1 VTGPVAIVGIGCR
14 FPRANGP
21 KAYWRALLEGV
32 DAVGE
37 VPPSR
42 YDPDELAEAD
52 EDAPENVNPRW
63 GGFLDDVEGF
73 DANFFGISAREATR
87 MDPQQRLAL
96 EVAWEALEDAG
107 LPAGALAG
115 TTAGVFMGVSTY
127 DHGAALD
134 DTPERD
140 AYDGTG
146 AAFSIVANRLS
157 YVLDTRGPSVAVD
170 TACSSSLVALH
181 LACRA
186 LGAGDAE
193 VALAGGVN
201 VITSPTIGL
210 SYSESGLLSPDGRCK
225 PFDHRANG
233 IVRSEGA
240 GVVVL
245 KPLERALAD
254 GDRVYAVVA
263 GSAVNHDGRTNGLTA
278 PNRFA
283 QESLLQ
289 SAYRN
294 ASIDPSEVDY
304 VEAHGTGTAVGDPIE
319 AGALAT
325 VLCAERSPERPLRIG
340 SVKSNIGH
348 PEAAAGVAGVIKT
361 ALALHHRELP
371 PTVHFESPNPL
382 LGLDRAPLTVQS
394 ERTPWPERGGTPI
407 AGVSSFGFGGTNAHA
422 VLTAAP
428 VREQTAAPDRAGEP
442 RLIPVSARS
451 EGALAQ
457 RVASWG
463 RAASE
468 HAGEPAWFA
477 RAAAAAGLR
486 TEHHGHRAALVAASA
501 EELSIGAA
509 ALAGQKPAPGTSG
522 PRPPRRRRPRTVFV
536 FPGNGAEAHGVGA
549 RLARSNA
556 TFRETIRAADA
567 AVARH
572 LGRSLWDEEAGLF
585 ADGTAT
591 LQPAVFSMQ
600 VALAAMWREW
610 GIEPSA
616 VVGHSLGEV
625 AAAHVAGALTLDE
638 AALVVCER
646 ARLLDEISGAGG
658 LIFTELDQQAASEFV
673 HGHDDRCV
681 AAVNGPRATVLA
693 GPHAALDEML
703 ESLTA
708 DGVFARRV
716 LIDYAAHSPAVEPL
730 QPRLRAALE
739 GRIEPREAEIP
750 MYSTVTGEPVTGTG
764 LDPAYWDSNLRAK
777 VLFSRAI
784 DGLLGRRHDL
794 FVELS
799 SHPILAR
806 SIAETGEAGGHE
818 PATVASMRRGEDELR
833 ATLHALGELYT
844 LGADVDWRALEPAGA
859 PHVELPPHP
868 WEHRRFPTAA
878 QLVAANG
885 GRRARRSAR
894 DGGDG
899 GDERE
904 LLGQR
909 IRVGADPALR
919 LWPLPLDLT
928 TAPELADHVVDEVP
942 LIPAAY
948 WMTAAA
954 EAASDTVMTEAV
966 VLEDVSFSQPCPAS
980 AEGDPGLQLAV
991 RPTREGDLCFTI
1003 TSAPAGGPPVTHA
1016 DGSLRASVPGDAPS
1030 PDPPAEILRRCS
1042 RSLSVGDQYG
1052 RLEGAGLSYGS
1063 RFQGLVELHAGPNEA
1078 LGRIR
1083 LPAGLRPAAAPLHAA
1098 LLDACLHTVAT
1109 AAGAAPEGALPLPAG
1124 VGRVWAQ
1131 REGSPLREGW
1141 SHARLLE
1148 VRDDEVIADVEVLSD
1163 AGVLRWAAK
1172 RFRVRL
1178 VRPRR
1183 SPTQPQL
1190 YDLHWDP
1197 VEPPPATAAP
1207 GTWLMLPDE
1216 AGVAPELA
1224 RLLEAGGDRVIGA
1237 VIGLDA
1243 GTDDGALDADADEHD
1258 ALLAEASAEGNLR
1271 GVIDA
1276 RALAHGAHDLGEDP
1290 PDVVAG
1296 RVLRLTQAIARASWP
1311 DGPPRLWLLTAA
1323 TQAAGA
1329 AAHAPGLP
1337 GATLWG
1343 LGRTATNE
1351 LPDLPCSL
1359 ADLDWPPA
1367 APQIEALARTLRSP
1381 EPPSQLALRG
1391 DRLLAPSLAPV
1402 TGLTTEAEFRA
1413 REDRSYLITGGLG
1426 ALGLHVASWLAE
1438 RGAGAL
1444 VLLGR
1449 SAPGP
1454 DAERAIER
1462 LRESG
1467 VRVDVEQADVAD
1479 RDQLAAVLAAEGSGR
1494 PPLGGVVHAAG
1505 VIEDALI
1512 TDVSPETLRRTLA
1525 GKATGAWNLHLLTQ
1539 DHPVELFV
1547 MFASVAGVAGS
1558 PGQAAYAAANTF
1570 LDALATYRAA
1580 VELPAL
1586 SLDWGPWAGEGMAAG
1601 LGAER
1606 AGARGVPPLEPSVA
1620 LDLLEQALGRGRAQ
1634 LTAAAFDAEELERA
1648 ALGPAARELLAG
1660 IAPGLGAVS
1669 SVVRDEIVALASPVE
1684 RKRAVRRFVVE
1695 QIAQILAVPNG
1706 EVDTRAPFQNL
1717 GFDSLMAVEL
1727 RNRLERSLSMRLSTT
1742 VMFAYPTA
1750 EALADGL
1757 LERLEADAP
1766 AEAPAAAP
1774 PPQVPPKDPEPVR
1787 EPAPPVYAGADGGAG
1802 AADEDMSDLGEDELA
1817 AMLAD
1822 ELAALEGAEER

>member
-1 VTGPVAIVGIGCR
+1 MTRPVAIVGIGCR

-21 KAYWRALLEGV
+21 EAFWQRLLDGV

-42 YDPDELAEAD
+42 WNPDEVE
-52 EDAPENVNPRW
+52 ETAPENVNPRW
-63 GGFLDDVEGF
+63 GGFIDDIEGF

-87 MDPQQRLAL
+87 MDPQQRIAL

-107 LPAGALAG
+107 VPAGALAG
-115 TTAGVFMGVSTY
+115 TNTGVFMGVSTY
-127 DHGAALD
+127 DHGTAID
-134 DTPERD
+134 SVPERD

-181 LACRA
+181 LARNVIA
-186 LGAGDAE
+186 SGEADM
-193 VALAGGVN
+193 ALAGGVN

-283 QESLLQ
+283 QEALLRT
-289 SAYRN
+289 AYD
-294 ASIDPSEVDY
+294 AAAIDPTEVDY
-304 VEAHGTGTAVGDPIE
+304 VEAHGTGTSVGDPIE
-319 AGALAT
+319 VGALAS

-348 PEAAAGVAGVIKT
+348 PEAAAGAAGVIKA

-382 LGLDRAPLTVQS
+382 LGVDRAPLAIQS
-394 ERTPWPERGGTPI
+394 EITPWPERTGAPI

-428 VREQTAAPDRAGEP
+428 VREETAAGEDDGEP
-442 RLIPVSARS
+442 RLVPISARS

-457 RVASWG
+457 RVAGWR
-463 RAASE
+463 RAAAE
-468 HAGEPAWFA
+468 HADEPAWFA
-477 RAAAAAGLR
+477 RAAAAAALR
-486 TEHHGHRAALVAASA
+486 TEHHGNRAAVVAADSG
-501 EELSIGAA
+501 ELAAGAA
-509 ALAGQKPAPGTSG
+509 ALADQRPAPGVAG
-522 PRPPRRRRPRTVFV
+522 PRPPRRRRPRPVFV
-536 FPGNGAEAHGVGA
+536 FPGNGADAAGAGA

-556 TFRETIRAADA
+556 TFRETIRECDA
-567 AVARH
+567 AVARQ
-572 LGRSLWDEEAGLF
+572 LGRSLWDDEAGLF
-585 ADGTAT
+585 SEGTAT
-591 LQPAVFSMQ
+591 LQPAVFAMQ
-600 VALAAMWREW
+600 VAMAATWREW
-610 GIEPSA
+610 GVEPAA
-616 VVGHSLGEV
+616 VVGHSLGEI
-625 AAAHVAGALTLDE
+625 AAAHVAGVLSLDE
-638 AALVVCER
+638 AALIVCER

-658 LIFTELDQQAASEFV
+658 LVFTELDLRAATEFV
-673 HGHDDRCV
+673 EGHDDRCI

-693 GPHAALDEML
+693 GELPALDEML
-703 ESLTA
+703 ESLSEQ
-708 DGVFARRV
+708 GVFARRV
-716 LIDYAAHSPAVEPL
+716 FIDYAAHSPAVEPL

-739 GRIEPREAEIP
+739 GRLEPREAEIP
-750 MYSTVTGEPVTGTG
+750 MYSTVTGGPVTGPD
-764 LDPAYWDSNLRAK
+764 LDPAYWDENLRAR
-777 VLFSRAI
+777 VLFSGAVG
-784 DGLLGRRHDL
+784 GLLENGHDV

-806 SIAETGEAGGHE
+806 SIADTAEASGHE
-818 PATVASMRRGEDELR
+818 PVVVPSMRRGEDETR
-833 ATLHALGELYT
+833 AMLHALGELYT
-844 LGADVDWRALEPAGA
+844 LGASVDWRALHSRGA
-859 PHVELPPHP
+859 PHVEVPPHG

-878 QLVAANG
+878 QLVAASG
-885 GRRARRSAR
+885 GKRSQSSRRAGA
-894 DGGDG
+894 DD

-928 TAPELADHVVDEVP
+928 TAPELSDHVVEDVP

-948 WMTAAA
+948 WLTAAGQ
-954 EAASDTVMTEAV
+954 AASDTVMTEAV
-966 VLEDVSFSQPCPAS
+966 VLEDVTFSQPCPATHD
-980 AEGDPGLQLAV
+980 ADNGLQLAV
-991 RPTREGDLCFTI
+991 RPTREGDLRFAI
-1003 TSAPAGGPPVTHA
+1003 TSTPAGGPPVTHS
-1016 DGSLRASVPGDAPS
+1016 DGVLRASVPGDAPAPES
-1030 PDPPAEILRRCS
+1030 PAEIIRRCS
-1042 RSLSVGDQYG
+1042 RTLPVGDQYG
-1052 RLEGAGLSYGS
+1052 RLESAGLCYGP

-1083 LPAGLRPAAAPLHAA
+1083 LPAGLGPAAAPLHPA

-1124 VGRVWAQ
+1124 VERVWAQ

-1148 VRDDEVIADVEVLSD
+1148 VRDDEVIAEIAVLSD
-1163 AGVLRWAAK
+1163 AGVLRWAAS

-1183 SPTQPQL
+1183 SPTQPRL

-1197 VEPPPATAAP
+1197 IETTPATNGA
-1207 GTWLMLPDE
+1207 GTWLVLPSE
-1216 AGVAPELA
+1216 TGVGLELA
-1224 RLLEAGGDRVIGA
+1224 RLLEASGDRVRAA
-1237 VIGLDA
+1237 VIGHGPVTDA
-1243 GTDDGALDADADEHD
+1243 EALAADAAEHD
-1258 ALLAEASAEGNLR
+1258 AVLAEAAAEGNLR

-1276 RALAHGAHDLGEDP
+1276 RALADGGHDLGDEPIDA
-1290 PDVVAG
+1290 VAG
-1296 RVLRLTQAIARASWP
+1296 RVLRLTQAIARRSWE

-1343 LGRTATNE
+1343 LGRSATNE

-1359 ADLDWPPA
+1359 VDLDWPA
-1367 APQIEALARTLRSP
+1367 AGPQLEVLARTLRCI
-1381 EPPSQLALRG
+1381 EPPTQLALRD

-1402 TGLTTEAEFRA
+1402 AGHSAATEFRV
-1413 REDRSYLITGGLG
+1413 RDDRTYVITGGLG
-1426 ALGLHVASWLAE
+1426 ALGLHVARWLGE
-1438 RGAGAL
+1438 HGAGHL
-1444 VLLGR
+1444 VLVSR
-1449 SAPGP
+1449 RPP
-1454 DAERAIER
+1454 DPEVEGELEA

-1467 VRVDVEQADVAD
+1467 VRVDVAQADVAD
-1479 RDQLAAVLAAEGSGR
+1479 RDQLAAVLAPDAADR

-1505 VIEDALI
+1505 VVEDALI
-1512 TDVSPETLRRTLA
+1512 GDIAPDSLRRTLD
-1525 GKATGAWNLHLLTQ
+1525 GKAAGAWNLHCLTQ
-1539 DHPVELFV
+1539 DQPIDLFL
-1547 MFASVAGVAGS
+1547 MFSSVAGVVGS

-1570 LDALATYRAA
+1570 LDSLAAYRAA
-1580 VELPAL
+1580 AGLPAL
-1586 SLDWGPWAGEGMAAG
+1586 SVGWGPWAGAGMAAG
-1601 LGAER
+1601 TGAER
-1606 AGARGVPPLEPSVA
+1606 AGARGVPALEPSVA

-1634 LTAAAFDAEELERA
+1634 LTAAAFDADELERA

-1660 IAPGLGAVS
+1660 IAPGLEAADTA
-1669 SVVRDEIVALASPVE
+1669 VRDEIVELRSPSE
-1684 RKRAVRRFVVE
+1684 RKRAVRRFVVD
-1695 QIAQILAVPNG
+1695 QIAQILCVATA

-1727 RNRLERSLSMRLSTT
+1727 RNRLERSLRMRLSTT
-1742 VMFAYPTA
+1742 VMFAFPTA

-1766 AEAPAAAP
+1766 AEAPPAEP
-1774 PPQVPPKDPEPVR
+1774 PPQVPPQEPEPATDPEP
-1787 EPAPPVYAGADGGAG
+1787 AYATGANGAEHQDDDVEG
-1802 AADEDMSDLGEDELA
+1802 LDEDALA

-1822 ELAALEGAEER
+1822 ELAALEAAEDR